1 MNTMRLPC
9 SALALAA
16 VLCLAPTAEAMTM
29 RKKAFPNQGFFGIE
43 VKGTDMSFY
52 GRADHVVSISFQEYT
67 TGAYI
72 VSEVVVD
79 MQNSNQQLRLYYT
92 RTPGSADVA
101 DRANRASTANSQNRG
116 LDPSAASKLPVPGPF
131 GAIETQ
137 VNNLTQSTT
146 AGLVVKSYPTTT
158 HAKTVE
164 MTIKSKAELQRFYS
178 AFRDLLVARTVAAS
192 AGSTIEGADAANAQA
207 AAAGTTPTLTI
218 NSIGGTLFTLE

>member
-1 MNTMRLPC
+1 
-9 SALALAA
+9 
-16 VLCLAPTAEAMTM
+16 
-29 RKKAFPNQGFFGIE
+29 
-43 VKGTDMSFY
+43 
-52 GRADHVVSISFQEYT
+52 
-67 TGAYI
+67 

-79 MQNSNQQLRLYYT
+79 MQNSNQQLRLYYA
-92 RTPGSADVA
+92 RPPGSADVA

-116 LDPSAASKLPVPGPF
+116 LDPAAASKLPIPGPF

-164 MTIKSKAELQRFYS
+164 MTVKSKAELQRFYS

-192 AGSTIEGADAANAQA
+192 AGSTIEGADAATAQA
-207 AAAGTTPTLTI
+207 AANGTTPTLTI
-218 NSIGGTLFTLE
+218 NSIGGTLFSLE